1 MTDSNLTKFKLA
13 KIIQK
18 ATQKAFPKITIEIK
32 IEYPHDPANGDYACN
47 IAMQLASQTK
57 QNPREI
63 AEKIIKNL
71 EKADFIKKTEIAGP
85 GFINFW
91 LNKQYLSKNLT
102 TILKQKEKYGSSIVG
117 KNKKIMVEYSSPN
130 TNKPLHLGHI
140 RNNAIGI
147 ALANILKFL
156 GYKVILASIIND
168 RGIHICKSML
178 AYKLFGKGET
188 PQSTGRKGDHFVG
201 DYYVLYNEKLK
212 EDPSLEEKAR
222 EMLKK
227 WEKGDK
233 ETIELWEKMNNWVYE
248 GFDKTY
254 KKIGSNFDIEYFES
268 EVYKKGREIILKAL
282 EKGVCEKI
290 EGNAIA
296 IDLSKYGLGDKEQG
310 KKVLIRSDGTSMY
323 ITMDIHLA
331 VKRFADYKL
340 DELIYIVGDE
350 QIYHFK
356 VLFKILE
363 LFGYKWAK
371 KLHHLHYGMINLP
384 EGKMKSREGKTV
396 DADNL
401 IEELEKMAQE
411 EIKKRRE
418 DIKGPK
424 LKDLASKI
432 ALAAIKYYIL
442 KVNHE
447 STMTY
452 DPKKSLDFEGDTG
465 PYLQYT
471 HARICSI
478 LKKAKPEHEFN
489 GNLLKEKEEIDLM
502 RKLSLFPEI
511 IFDAGNYYRPHEITL
526 YLYEL
531 AQEFNSFYT
540 KIPVLKVEEDTKNA
554 RLHLIKATA
563 QIIKNG
569 LELMGI
575 EAVEKM

>member
-1 MTDSNLTKFKLA
+1 MTNPNLTKFKLA
-13 KIIQK
+13 KIIK
-18 ATQKAFPKITIEIK
+18 EATLKAFPKTAAEIQV
-32 IEYPHDPANGDYACN
+32 EYPKEASNSDYACN
-47 IAMQLASQTK
+47 IAMKLASKIK

-71 EKADFIKKTEIAGP
+71 EKADFIEKTEIAGP

-91 LNKQYLSKNLT
+91 LSRDYLSKNLI
-102 TILKQKEKYGSSIVG
+102 TILQQKEKYGSSKIG

-140 RNNAIGI
+140 RNNCIGM
-147 ALANILKFL
+147 ALGNILKFL
-156 GYKVILASIIND
+156 GYEVILTSIIND

-178 AYKLFGKGET
+178 AYKLFGKNKT
-188 PQSTGRKGDHFVG
+188 PQSTGKKPDHFVG
-201 DYYVLYNEKLK
+201 DYYVLYNKKLK

-227 WEKGDK
+227 WEEDDK
-233 ETIELWEKMNNWVYE
+233 ETLTLWKKMNNWVYE
-248 GFDKTY
+248 GFDETY
-254 KKIGSNFDIEYFES
+254 KKIGSTFDVEYFES

-282 EKGVCEKI
+282 DKGACEKN
-290 EGNAIA
+290 EGGVIT
-296 IDLSKYGLGDKEQG
+296 IDLSKYGLGDKEEG

-331 VKRFADYKL
+331 VKRFHDYRL
-340 DELIYIVGDE
+340 DNLIYVVGDE

-363 LFGYKWAK
+363 LFGYKWVN

-396 DADNL
+396 DSDDL
-401 IEELEKMAQE
+401 IKELENMAEE
-411 EIKKRRE
+411 EIKKRHE
-418 DIKGPK
+418 DIKGQK
-424 LKDLASKI
+424 SKELAARI

-447 STMTY
+447 STMVY
-452 DPKKSLDFEGDTG
+452 DPKKSLDFEGNTG
-465 PYLQYT
+465 PYLQYA

-478 LKKAKPEHEFN
+478 LAKASPAKEFDRS
-489 GNLLKEKEEIDLM
+489 LLKEKEEIDLM
-502 RKLSLFPEI
+502 RKLILFPEI
-511 IFDAGNYYRPHEITL
+511 IFDAGNYYRPHEIAL

-531 AQEFNSFYT
+531 AQKFNSFYT
-540 KIPVLKVEEDTKNA
+540 KIPVLKTKEGTRNA
-554 RLHLIKATA
+554 RLNLIQAIA
-563 QIIKNG
+563 QVIKNG
-569 LELMGI
+569 LELLGI